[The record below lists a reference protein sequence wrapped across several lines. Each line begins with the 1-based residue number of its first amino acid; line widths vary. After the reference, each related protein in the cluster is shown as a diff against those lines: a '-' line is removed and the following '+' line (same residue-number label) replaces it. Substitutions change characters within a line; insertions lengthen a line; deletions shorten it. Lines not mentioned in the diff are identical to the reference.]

1 MNLPNF
7 NDKHLPLI
15 AHLTHPDFDF
25 ELTAWLSQLPADD
38 LEMGFEILRYFHQQ
52 GAKDSWL
59 QSEGSKAKERLET
72 NAAYQLGNQTASEQ
86 NPIEIRVKNQELC
99 TKLNPFN
106 AQTQIKQ
113 HLAWQDGFLDW
124 VETQLG
130 ESW

>member
-1 MNLPNF
+1 MALEI
-7 NDKHLPLI
+7 I
-15 AHLTHPDFDF
+15 AY
-25 ELTAWLSQLPADD
+25 A
-38 LEMGFEILRYFHQQ
+38 HQQ
-52 GAKDSWL
+52 GQKDAWL
-59 QSEGSKAKERLET
+59 QTEGEKAKERLET
-72 NAAYQLGNQTASEQ
+72 QDAYQLGNQTASQQ

-99 TKLNPFN
+99 KKLNPFD